1 MNLVPVLIK
10 SYFVVRFEGTS
21 PDVEE
26 SIRQYY
32 TSSPRAPVARG
43 LRGST
48 LDLASV
54 LHVER
59 VNGDPDNK
67 HKTAEGEEKIRKKR
81 RMSGILWFPDLMFC
95 VFLSLFAGY
104 L

>member
-32 TSSPRAPVARG
+32 TSSPRAPVAETG
-43 LRGST
+43 PW
-48 LDLASV
+48 A
-54 LHVER
+54 
-59 VNGDPDNK
+59 
-67 HKTAEGEEKIRKKR
+67 KR
-81 RMSGILWFPDLMFC
+81 LNPRLG
-95 VFLSLFAGY
+95 
-104 L
+104 